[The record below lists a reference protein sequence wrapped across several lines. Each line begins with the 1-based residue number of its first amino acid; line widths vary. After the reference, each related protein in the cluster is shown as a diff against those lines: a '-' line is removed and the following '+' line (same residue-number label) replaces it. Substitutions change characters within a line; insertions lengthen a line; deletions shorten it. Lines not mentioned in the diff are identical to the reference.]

1 MLPHATPCNCISMN
15 RPPADLTCP
24 LAGLQ
29 LRNPLVLASG
39 LLGTSPTLLERVAR
53 SGAGAVTSKS
63 CGPEPRAGHPNPV
76 ALPWGGGVIN
86 AVGLT
91 NPGIEQEVPLLIQ
104 ARQILRAMSVPLIAS
119 IFAPTQDDFGRMA
132 AGISQA
138 EPDLIEVNISCPNV
152 GDEFGKPFSASAD
165 TAAAVTRL
173 VRQHTSIPFSVKLSP
188 NVPNIGQIAA
198 AVEAEGAHAITAI
211 NTVPGMLIDAYPA
224 QHVLSNRVGGLAG
237 WSIKPLALRCVAEIY
252 RTVRIPIIGT
262 GGISCGLDAAEMI
275 MAGATAVG
283 VGAAVH
289 QRGLEIFS
297 LISTELQ
304 EFMMQEGYQGLQ
316 SMRGMAVK

>member
-1 MLPHATPCNCISMN
+1 MN
-15 RPPADLTCP
+15 RPSADLACSI
-24 LAGLQ
+24 AGLK

-39 LLGTSPTLLERVAR
+39 VLGTSPTLLERVAR

-91 NPGIEQEVPLLIQ
+91 NPGIEQEVPLLIE
-104 ARQILRAMSVPLIAS
+104 ARQILRAVGVPLIAS
-119 IFAPTQDDFGRMA
+119 IFAPTLDDFGRMA
-132 AGISQA
+132 AGINQA
-138 EPDLIEVNISCPNV
+138 QPDLIEVNISCPNV

-211 NTVPGMLIDAYPA
+211 NTVPGMLIDAYAA
-224 QHVLSNRVGGLAG
+224 QPVLSNRVGGLSG

-252 RTVRIPIIGT
+252 RAVRIPIIGT
-262 GGISCGLDAAEMI
+262 GGVSCGLDAAEMI
-275 MAGATAVG
+275 MAGAAALG
-283 VGAAVH
+283 VGAAVY
-289 QRGLEIFS
+289 QRGVEVFAQ
-297 LISTELQ
+297 ISEELRD
-304 EFMMQEGYQGLQ
+304 FMTQQGYQDLEN
-316 SMRGMAVK
+316 MRGIALK